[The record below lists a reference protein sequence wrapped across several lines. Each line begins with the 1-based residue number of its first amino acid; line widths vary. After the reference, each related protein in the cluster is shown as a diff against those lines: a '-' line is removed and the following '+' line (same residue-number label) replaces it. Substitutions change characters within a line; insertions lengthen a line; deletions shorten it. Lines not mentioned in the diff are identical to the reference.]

1 MENFCEKC
9 GKSLNKDIEKCP
21 KCGGK
26 SFYYDK
32 QKNNILAIT
41 IVTLGSILLI
51 CVISAV
57 IMLDKGTKAIVDVSK
72 DILEYVDDTTC
83 SKKDID
89 TNIMFIQNIE
99 PIIKR
104 LNIDYINYNYNCT
117 QACTINSGVI
127 FDEVVE
133 NCYNHYYEIKINN
146 QTTINLILKEQD
158 KIYNTEQINYFLEK
172 YYLANN
178 LLHKLNYNKEIIYT
192 FNVGIYINYG
202 SDKNEYTR
210 EEIDEYIEIII
221 NENLEDILSN
231 SLIENIKYIN
241 NEINKNNDNIMSLKI
256 TFKDKY
262 IFDLYLTGFNFTDK
276 YEETHYY
283 SSETTEEL
291 LTKINNIKVKCSFAS
306 FVYLTSVKT

>member
-1 MENFCEKC
+1 MGNFCEKC
-9 GKSLNKDIEKCP
+9 GKSLNKDIKKCP

-26 SFYYDK
+26 SFCCDK

-41 IVTLGSILLI
+41 IVSLGSILLI

-89 TNIMFIQNIE
+89 TNIMFRQNIE

-104 LNIDYINYNYNCT
+104 LNIDYTNYNYNCT
-117 QACTINSGVI
+117 QACTINSGVT

-146 QTTINLILKEQD
+146 KTTINLILKEQD
-158 KIYNTEQINYFLEK
+158 KKYNTEQINYFLEK
-172 YYLANN
+172 YDLANN

-192 FNVGIYINYG
+192 FDVGTYINYG

-210 EEIDEYIEIII
+210 EEIDEDIEIII

-262 IFDLYLTGFNFTDK
+262 IFDLYLTDFNFTDK
-276 YEETHYY
+276 YKETHYY

-291 LTKINNIKVKCSFAS
+291 LTKINNIIKGNI
-306 FVYLTSVKT
+306 T